1 MIKERRISFTG
12 TGFQALGWSLY
23 NALLSILIIPAAW
36 GAAALYRWLTR
47 NLTFDDGTKASFEG
61 QSGQVWGYFAL
72 SVLLGYV
79 SLLFRTVENAETM
92 SYISLGFS
100 IFMLPI
106 SAAIGLRIMRWLF
119 ENIRFSDGTKLIFKG
134 SYVPYLGWLVLNS
147 LSAFTFIGWAWV
159 STAFLRWLCR
169 NIEAES
175 NKIEFFGS
183 GWGLLWR
190 SLIAI
195 LLSVF
200 IIPIPWIWL
209 WVFRWAISNIVITQ
223 KKTSFESTKPK
234 KKVFFCFTREDASRA
249 EVVKK
254 YWESEE
260 NSKAGFNNPVEFERL
275 EKQGVDAIKHWIV
288 EQLEGTSV
296 TVVLVGKETC
306 TDPWIKFAIE
316 KSIEKGNGL
325 LGIDISKIK
334 DLHGNTSERCG
345 KIPEG
350 FPFYYWNKDDGKT
363 NIAEWIEKSGN
374 QPSEK
379 KEPEKPP
386 EEIIPEK
393 CPSCG
398 KVVETGWSHCG
409 YCGQKVS
416 AAQYLAPQEKATP
429 VKVPPLITIP
439 SNLVKPV
446 EHSKNK
452 TRIWIIGVISSVL
465 IALLVI
471 FAIFGKDWTD
481 NRLKPSSA
489 NPTTSAVE
497 KPSRIVF
504 DTSRDGNMEIYSM
517 NADGSA
523 LINLSNNQAGD
534 ESPVWSPNG
543 QKIAFVSN
551 REGVYQVYVMN
562 PDGSNQT
569 RLTNGQAE
577 KALPSWSPDG
587 KRIAYQ
593 SIQDGN
599 WEIYVMDADGTNQTR
614 LTNLQANDGGP
625 SWSADGSKIIFVSD
639 RDGSLGIYA
648 MKADGSDQIS
658 IMSNSWINSTPD
670 WSPDGK
676 RIVFTSDRDGN
687 YEIYVMNTD
696 GSDQTRL
703 TNNQVDDSHPSW
715 SADGQKI
722 VFVSSRDGNY
732 EIYSM
737 KADGS
742 GQTRL
747 TTDPAEDGHPDWS
760 PGSGTAFQTVLP
772 TTRSTDAIPFTPA
785 NASAPAE
792 VQALADQYFESGA
805 KVYIYDP
812 HPASVALSAL
822 NSTEFSFRYILA
834 ENATAVPNIIFIWR
848 VNSAG
853 VKEYLVSDRSYITDW
868 ENKTGYLTFSMFSLY
883 RDIYRQGYTYDPN
896 QAVLQAVIGMTPL
909 YGGLNEFYVDDPI
922 YLDVFLISPIEQD
935 GSLLLTN
942 ASTPLSNEVR
952 IVVTP

>member
-1 MIKERRISFTG
+1 MTKERRISFTG

-23 NALLSILIIPAAW
+23 SNLLSIPIIPAAW
-36 GAAALYRWLTR
+36 GAAALYRWLIR
-47 NLTFDDGTKASFEG
+47 NLTFDDDTKASFEG
-61 QSGQVWGYFAL
+61 QGGQVWGYFAL
-72 SVLLGYV
+72 SALLGYV
-79 SLLFRTVENAETM
+79 PLLFRTAEDTTT
-92 SYISLGFS
+92 ISFISFGFS
-100 IFMLPI
+100 ILMLPI
-106 SAAIGLRIMRWLF
+106 SAALGIRIMRWLF
-119 ENIRFSDGTKLIFKG
+119 ANIKFSDGTNLNFIG
-134 SYVPYLGWLVLNS
+134 SYAPYLGWLLLNS
-147 LSAFTFIGWAWV
+147 LSVFTIIGWAWV

-169 NIEAES
+169 NIEAGQ

-190 SLIAI
+190 SFVAI

-209 WVFRWAISNIVITQ
+209 WVLRWGISNIVIRQET
-223 KKTSFESTKPK
+223 TSLESTKPK
-234 KKVFFCFTREDASRA
+234 KKVFFCFTREDISRA

-260 NSKAGFNNPVEFERL
+260 NGTAGFSNPTELMNL
-275 EKQGVDAIKHWIV
+275 EKQGGDAIKHRIV
-288 EQLEGTSV
+288 EQLEGTDM

-306 TDPWIKFAIE
+306 TDPWVKFAIE

-363 NIAEWIEKSGN
+363 NIAEWIKNSGN
-374 QPSEK
+374 QPSVK

-386 EEIIPEK
+386 EKIIPEK
-393 CPSCG
+393 CPGCG

-409 YCGQKVS
+409 YCGQKVN
-416 AAQYLAPQEKATP
+416 AVQYLAAQEKATP
-429 VKVPPLITIP
+429 VEVPPLIPIP
-439 SNLVKPV
+439 PNLVKPV
-446 EHSKNK
+446 EHSKHK
-452 TRIWIIGVISSVL
+452 TWIWIIGVISIVL
-465 IALLVI
+465 IALLLI
-471 FAIFGKDWTD
+471 FVVFRKDTID
-481 NRLKPSSA
+481 NGVKPSLT
-489 NPTTSAVE
+489 NPGALAAEST
-497 KPSRIVF
+497 PRIVF
-504 DTSRDGNMEIYSM
+504 DTSRDGNMEIYMM

-523 LINLSNNQAGD
+523 PINLSNNQAAD
-534 ESPVWSPNG
+534 ESPVWSPDG

-577 KALPSWSPDG
+577 NALPSWSPDG

-625 SWSADGSKIIFVSD
+625 SWSADGSKITFVSD

-648 MKADGSDQIS
+648 MKADGSDQTS
-658 IMSNSWINSTPD
+658 IMSNSWIDSTPD

-687 YEIYVMNTD
+687 YEIYVMNAD

-742 GQTRL
+742 GQTRI
-747 TTDPAEDGHPDWS
+747 TTDPAEDGYPDWS

-772 TTRSTDAIPFTPA
+772 TTRSTEAIPFTPA
-785 NASAPAE
+785 NASAPAD

-834 ENATAVPNIIFIWR
+834 ENATAVPNIVLIWR

-853 VKEYLVSDRSYITDW
+853 VKEYLVSDRSYVTDW
-868 ENKTGYLTFSMFSLY
+868 ESKNGYLTFSMFTMY
-883 RDIYRQGYTYDPN
+883 RDIYRQGYTYTPD
-896 QAVLQAVIGMTPL
+896 QAVLQAVVGMTPL

-922 YLDVFLISPIEQD
+922 YLDVFLMSPVEQD
-935 GSLLLTN
+935 GSLLLTD

-952 IVVTP
+952 IEITP